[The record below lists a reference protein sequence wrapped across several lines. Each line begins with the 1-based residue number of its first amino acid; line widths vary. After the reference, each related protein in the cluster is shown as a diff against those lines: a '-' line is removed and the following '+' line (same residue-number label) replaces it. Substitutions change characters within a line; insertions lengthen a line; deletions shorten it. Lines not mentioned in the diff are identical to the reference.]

1 MGQRT
6 LGFTRLLLRE
16 VSCNTLENHK
26 LLVVYAKQSFIQHTW
41 GITKEQYTKHMQ
53 QSEHRFNKFSICK
66 NYNFFGNS
74 IIYIYISSSRRACS
88 RSRIL
93 CCEIIEL
100 LLLVNSMSLASA
112 IPVYPSSTP
121 PSISSCVVLSRNIR
135 KCNLLPTLVVSR

>member
-41 GITKEQYTKHMQ
+41 RITKEQYTKHMQ

-74 IIYIYISSSRRACS
+74 IIYIYIFLPLVEPVPDLVSFVARSSNCFS
-88 RSRIL
+88 
-93 CCEIIEL
+93 
-100 LLLVNSMSLASA
+100 
-112 IPVYPSSTP
+112 
-121 PSISSCVVLSRNIR
+121 
-135 KCNLLPTLVVSR
+135 